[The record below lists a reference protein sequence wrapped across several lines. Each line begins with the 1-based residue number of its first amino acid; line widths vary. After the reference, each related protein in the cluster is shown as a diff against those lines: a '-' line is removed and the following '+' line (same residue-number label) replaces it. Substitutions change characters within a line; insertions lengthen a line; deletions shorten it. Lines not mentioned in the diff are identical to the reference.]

1 MCIQSSKRWLKRALK
16 LEHVW
21 VFDTMS
27 RHGCRTPSSAQMR
40 RAILTAPA
48 ERDDMLLLLLLLLLA
63 QRELDA
69 AAFAW
74 TDAGGATDAAAAAS
88 AGMGARGSAGGG
100 RPAAARFTSAPAA
113 CMRVLSTSSG

>member
-1 MCIQSSKRWLKRALK
+1 
-16 LEHVW
+16 
-21 VFDTMS
+21 MS

-48 ERDDMLLLLLLLLLA
+48 ERDDMLLLLLLLLLLLA

-88 AGMGARGSAGGG
+88 AGMGARGSAGAG
-100 RPAAARFTSAPAA
+100 RPAARFSALAA